1 MRQGLLIIFVS
12 FSGGGKSTII
22 RALKEKHPEWLFS
35 ISCTTRSPRKN
46 EIEGKHYYYIDRSA
60 FEKKIDENAFIEYEH
75 VHHDLYGT
83 PREPLER
90 AVKDGHV
97 YILDIDVKG
106 ALRVLK
112 EYPEQNISF
121 FIDVPD
127 MKVLEKRLR
136 DRGTETEEH
145 IQKRLSR
152 IPEERKE
159 KEKFDYVII
168 NDKLND
174 VVDKVETLIMNK
186 LEAIQ

>member
-1 MRQGLLIIFVS
+1 MSQGLLIIFVS

-22 RALKEKHPEWLFS
+22 RALKEKHPEWMFS
-35 ISCTTRSPRKN
+35 VSCTTRKPRPG
-46 EIEGKHYYYIDRSA
+46 EIEGQHYYFVETSEFLEKIETKA
-60 FEKKIDENAFIEYEH
+60 FLEYEH
-75 VHHDLYGT
+75 VHNDLYGT
-83 PREPLER
+83 PRKPLEN
-90 AVKDGHV
+90 ALANGQN

-106 ALRVLK
+106 ALTILK
-112 EYPEQNISF
+112 EYPEHHISF

-127 MKVLEKRLR
+127 MNILEKRLR
-136 DRGTETEEH
+136 NRGTEDEAL

-168 NDKLND
+168 NDKLD
-174 VVDKVETLIMNK
+174 VAVKEIETLIMNK

>member
-1 MRQGLLIIFVS
+1 MRKGLLIIFVS

-35 ISCTTRSPRKN
+35 VSCTTRLPRIN
-46 EIEGKHYYYIDRSA
+46 EIEGKHYYFIDKNTFERNIENNAYIE
-60 FEKKIDENAFIEYEH
+60 FEH
-75 VHHDLYGT
+75 VHNDLYGT
-83 PREPLER
+83 PREPLEK
-90 AVKDGHV
+90 ALKDGNV

-106 ALRVLK
+106 ALRVQN

-159 KEKFDYVII
+159 KEKFDHIII

-174 VVDKVETLIMNK
+174 AVDNIETLIMNK

>member
-1 MRQGLLIIFVS
+1 MKQGLLVIFVS

-22 RALKEKHPEWLFS
+22 RALKEKHTDWQFS
-35 ISCTTRSPRKN
+35 VSCTTRAPRQHEEHGN
-46 EIEGKHYYYIDRSA
+46 HYHFISQA
-60 FEKKIDENAFIEYEH
+60 EFEKMIDEKAFLEYEH
-75 VHHDLYGT
+75 VHQDLYGT
-83 PREPLER
+83 PRAPLEE
-90 AVKDGHV
+90 ALQNGHV

-106 ALRVLK
+106 ALNILK

-127 MKVLEKRLR
+127 METLEQRLR
-136 DRGTETEEH
+136 DRGTESEEA
-145 IQKRLSR
+145 IRKRLSR

-159 KEKFDYVII
+159 KEKFDHIII

-174 VVDKVETLIMNK
+174 AVTEIETLIMNK

>member
-22 RALKEKHPEWLFS
+22 RVLKGKHPEWLFS
-35 ISCTTRSPRKN
+35 VSCTTRPAREN

-60 FEKKIDENAFIEYEH
+60 FEKKIDENAFIEFEH
-75 VHHDLYGT
+75 VHNDLYGT
-83 PREPLER
+83 PREPLEK

-159 KEKFDYVII
+159 KEKFDYIII

-174 VVDKVETLIMNK
+174 VVNKVETLIMNK